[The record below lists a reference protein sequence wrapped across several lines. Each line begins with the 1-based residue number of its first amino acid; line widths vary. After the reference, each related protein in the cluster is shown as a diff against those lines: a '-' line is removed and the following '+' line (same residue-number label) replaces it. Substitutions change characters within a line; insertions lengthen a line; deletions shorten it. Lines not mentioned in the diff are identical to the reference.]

1 MAKKNTSTI
10 RIEVDNTDAVIRAS
24 KDQIRRALE
33 ECGLTAERHA
43 KEKCP
48 VDTGNLRNSITHQMD
63 GDNKVLIGSAVK
75 YAPYVE
81 LGTGKYTEGGR
92 KTAWIYEDDK
102 GNWHRT
108 SGQKAQPYLKPAL
121 ANHVDEYKQIIKANL
136 EG

>member
-63 GDNKVLIGSAVK
+63 GDNKVLIGSNTS
-75 YAPYVE
+75 YAAYVE

-92 KTAWIYEDDK
+92 KTPWLYEDSK

-121 ANHVDEYKQIIKANL
+121 ANHVDEYKRIIKANL

>member
-1 MAKKNTSTI
+1 MAKSAGNITI
-10 RIEVDNTDAVIRAS
+10 KLDNTEAVRQAA
-24 KDQIRRALE
+24 KEQIIAALE
-33 ECGLTAERHA
+33 ECGLTAERYA
-43 KEKCP
+43 KGNCP

-63 GDNKVLIGSAVK
+63 GDNRVIIGSAVE

-92 KTAWIYEDDK
+92 KTPWLYEDSK

-121 ANHVDEYKQIIKANL
+121 ADHVDEYKRIIKANL

>member
-1 MAKKNTSTI
+1 MAKSAGNITI
-10 RIEVDNTDAVIRAS
+10 KLDNTEAVRHAA
-24 KDQIRRALE
+24 KQQIMAALE
-33 ECGLTAERHA
+33 ECGLTAERYA
-43 KEKCP
+43 KGNCP

-63 GDNKVLIGSAVK
+63 GDNRVIIGSAVE

-92 KTAWIYEDDK
+92 KTPWLYEDRK

-121 ANHVDEYKQIIKANL
+121 ADHVDEYKRIIKANL

>member
-1 MAKKNTSTI
+1 MAKKGTSSI
-10 RIEVDNTDAVIRAS
+10 RIEVDNTDAVMRAS

-33 ECGLTAERHA
+33 ECGLTAERYA

-75 YAPYVE
+75 YSVYVE
-81 LGTGKYTEGGR
+81 CGTGKYTEGGR

-108 SGQKAQPYLKPAL
+108 NGQKAQPYLKPAL
-121 ANHVDEYKQIIKANL
+121 ANHVDEYKRIIKANL

>member
-1 MAKKNTSTI
+1 MAKTAGNITI
-10 RIEVDNTDAVIRAS
+10 KLDNTEAVRHAT
-24 KDQIRRALE
+24 KRQIMAALE
-33 ECGLTAERHA
+33 ECGLTAERYA
-43 KEKCP
+43 KGNCP

-63 GDNKVLIGSAVK
+63 GDNRVLIGSAVE
-75 YAPYVE
+75 YSTYLE

-92 KTAWIYEDDK
+92 KTPWLYEDAK

-121 ANHVDEYKQIIKANL
+121 ADHVDEYKRIIKANL